1 MRLIIIILI
10 AVLSTGSIVIS
21 LGYLTS
27 QEYIDVPEIT
37 NQYEQLQL
45 YKNELEKINQ
55 QNQKILNE
63 LEKINQQNQKILND
77 LEKINQQ
84 NQKILNDLE
93 DQIKNSDDVHIDQI
107 NDEIEVIKRVIEEN
121 KAELEQVISKLSQ
134 MESDP

>member
-1 MRLIIIILI
+1 LRLIIIILI

-21 LGYLTS
+21 LGFLTS

-37 NQYEQLQL
+37 NQYEKLES

-63 LEKINQQNQKILND
+63 LEKINQQNQKV
-77 LEKINQQ
+77 
-84 NQKILNDLE
+84 LNDLE
-93 DQIKNSDDVHIDQI
+93 DEIKNSDDVHIDQI

-121 KAELEQVISKLSQ
+121 KAELEQVITKLSQ

>member
-10 AVLSTGSIVIS
+10 AVLFTASIVIS
-21 LGYLTS
+21 LGFLTS

-37 NQYEQLQL
+37 NQYDKLES
-45 YKNELEKINQ
+45 YK
-55 QNQKILNE
+55 NE

-107 NDEIEVIKRVIEEN
+107 NDEIEIIKRVIEEN
-121 KAELEQVISKLSQ
+121 KAELEQVITKLSQ

>member
-1 MRLIIIILI
+1 LRLTIIILI
-10 AVLSTGSIVIS
+10 AVLSIGSIVIS
-21 LGYLTS
+21 LGFLTS

-37 NQYEQLQL
+37 NQYEKLES
-45 YKNELEKINQ
+45 YKNE
-55 QNQKILNE
+55 
-63 LEKINQQNQKILND
+63 

-107 NDEIEVIKRVIEEN
+107 NDEIEIIKRVIEEN
-121 KAELEQVISKLSQ
+121 KAELEQVITKLSQ